1 MFLTHSLFIL
11 LLLLPQCRAIPDII
25 SSHTDRDTTYH
36 RQLSKRHH
44 VVPHIPSIRTYI
56 FVNPKSG
63 GRKAGDI
70 LHLPNPY
77 VYKGIA
83 VYHLNVSGT
92 LREDKSALKA
102 FRRDVSKT
110 PENVF
115 TRVLAAGGDGTVMGC
130 VNLLRKEGV
139 DLNKVV
145 IGHIPYGTGNDFA
158 RVTGWGVKAPS
169 IPGHNNKGINDLI
182 EQWLQAEISDFD
194 LWRVAFTVH
203 KTYGSF
209 WNVIN
214 RMDSMLTRKGR
225 KAIAKIDVP
234 MMNYF
239 SMGLESK
246 IGRDFERRR
255 GQSQFW
261 NKLRYGWEAL
271 RQIGKEVP
279 TVKDYLSNVTET
291 STNELIFHTA
301 YCEGQSGHRDEDG
314 DDDDDDDD
322 DEDPKGERNR
332 ILRGRGDKGIPD
344 DKACSLPADRLL
356 YDDAVS
362 LDVLNI
368 PSFAGGNDIWSRADH
383 WWNRP
388 AVSGRGKDKLKGAGS
403 FSDGKLEL
411 LTYKDM
417 LSFYLDVAFKIGN
430 ARRLYQ
436 GSGPFEFNFK
446 KSTPTKRYYT
456 YMQVDGE
463 YYKVFN
469 PDKAVVKFDRKIRVM
484 LGKQKA

>member
-1 MFLTHSLFIL
+1 MLVLLSGSVGILTHQATTRRRSIKGWRRPQKSISIPIMFLTHSLFIL

-194 LWRVAFTVH
+194 LWRV
-203 KTYGSF
+203 
-209 WNVIN
+209 
-214 RMDSMLTRKGR
+214 
-225 KAIAKIDVP
+225 
-234 MMNYF
+234 
-239 SMGLESK
+239 
-246 IGRDFERRR
+246 
-255 GQSQFW
+255 
-261 NKLRYGWEAL
+261 
-271 RQIGKEVP
+271 
-279 TVKDYLSNVTET
+279 
-291 STNELIFHTA
+291 
-301 YCEGQSGHRDEDG
+301 
-314 DDDDDDDD
+314 
-322 DEDPKGERNR
+322 
-332 ILRGRGDKGIPD
+332 
-344 DKACSLPADRLL
+344 
-356 YDDAVS
+356 
-362 LDVLNI
+362 
-368 PSFAGGNDIWSRADH
+368 
-383 WWNRP
+383 
-388 AVSGRGKDKLKGAGS
+388 
-403 FSDGKLEL
+403 
-411 LTYKDM
+411 
-417 LSFYLDVAFKIGN
+417 
-430 ARRLYQ
+430 
-436 GSGPFEFNFK
+436 
-446 KSTPTKRYYT
+446 
-456 YMQVDGE
+456 
-463 YYKVFN
+463 
-469 PDKAVVKFDRKIRVM
+469 
-484 LGKQKA
+484 